1 MITIGLQTAADFST
15 APSIEL
21 FQAWATAVDPM
32 VEAASDVSLRIV
44 DADEMAGLNQQYR
57 NKAGTTNV
65 LSFPCELPTELP
77 SDWQQLGAMSEEETT
92 EELLADATAEI
103 TFLGDIV
110 ICAPVVSA
118 EAQQQGKSELSHW
131 AHLTVHGILHL
142 LGFDHYEEADAE
154 RMEDAE
160 TAILKKLGF
169 ENPYH

>member
-1 MITIGLQTAADFST
+1 MITIGLQTAANFPT
-15 APSIEL
+15 APSAEL
-21 FQAWATAVDPM
+21 FQAWATAIDSM
-32 VEAASDVSLRIV
+32 VEATSDVSLRIV
-44 DADEMAGLNQQYR
+44 DRDEMASLNQQYR

-65 LSFPCELPTELP
+65 LAFPCELPTELP
-77 SDWQQLGAMSEEETT
+77 ADWQQLAAMPEES
-92 EELLADATAEI
+92 AAEI
-103 TFLGDIV
+103 IFLGDIV

-118 EAQQQGKSELSHW
+118 EAEQQGKSEISHW

-154 RMEDAE
+154 RMEDTE

>member
-1 MITIGLQTAADFST
+1 MITIGLQTAANFPT
-15 APSIEL
+15 APSAEL
-21 FQAWATAVDPM
+21 FQAWATAIDSM
-32 VEAASDVSLRIV
+32 VEAISDVSLRIV
-44 DADEMAGLNQQYR
+44 DRDEMASLNQQYR

-65 LSFPCELPTELP
+65 LAFPCELQTELP
-77 SDWQQLGAMSEEETT
+77 ADWQQLAAMPEES
-92 EELLADATAEI
+92 AAEI
-103 TFLGDIV
+103 IFLGDIV

-118 EAQQQGKSELSHW
+118 EAEQQGKSEISHW

-154 RMEDAE
+154 RMEDTE